1 VDLCTLESS
10 RNRFDRPETVI
21 ALVLHRLMR
30 ARMRD
35 RPVDNV
41 ASPERALSILRRV
54 QTHRIVLAGK
64 KALTGISTLDAEPA
78 WRRARQSERRSRRVS
93 APLRS

>member
-1 VDLCTLESS
+1 MIC
-10 RNRFDRPETVI
+10 FM
-21 ALVLHRLMR
+21 ALVLQRVMR
-30 ARMRD
+30 ARLRE

-64 KALTGISTLDAEPA
+64 KAITGISTLDVEQTAVLASLGVKKPNSSDRYA
-78 WRRARQSERRSRRVS
+78 N
-93 APLRS
+93 L